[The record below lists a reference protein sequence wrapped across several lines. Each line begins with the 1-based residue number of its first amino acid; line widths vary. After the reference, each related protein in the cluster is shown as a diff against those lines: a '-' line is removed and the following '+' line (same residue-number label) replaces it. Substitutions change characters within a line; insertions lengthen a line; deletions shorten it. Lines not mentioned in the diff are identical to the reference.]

1 MHRDERGS
9 LNYRLLSTVI
19 AGVTPQVTALGLEVK
34 ELFVL
39 AAIDEHPHPAELA
52 EVLCMPKPTVTVYLK
67 RLGNAEFVRREIDA
81 GDLRRH
87 RLTLTPS
94 GRKVMT
100 RGLALLAG
108 IRRAPIAPKR
118 RRTGSACHVAGEAQ
132 LTGIRRNVGF
142 REARFEA

>member
-1 MHRDERGS
+1 MARIEAAKVWS
-9 LNYRLLSTVI
+9 LNYRLLSTII
-19 AGVTPQVTALGLEVK
+19 AAVTPQVTALGLEVK
-34 ELFVL
+34 ELFLL
-39 AAIDEHPHPAELA
+39 AAIDELPHPAELA

-100 RGLALLAG
+100 RGLALLAEAFG
-108 IRRAPIAPKR
+108 ERLCRL
-118 RRTGSACHVAGEAQ
+118 SAAEQVQ
-132 LTGIRRNVGF
+132 LATLLEKLN
-142 REARFEA
+142 